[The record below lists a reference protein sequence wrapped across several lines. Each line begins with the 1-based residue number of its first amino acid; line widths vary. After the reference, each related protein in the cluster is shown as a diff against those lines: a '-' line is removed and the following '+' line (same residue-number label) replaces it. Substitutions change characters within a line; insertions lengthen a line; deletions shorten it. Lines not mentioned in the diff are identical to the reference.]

1 MPARLKIT
9 LTLDEDKTL
18 KELELANQVPRRT
31 KQRASILRLNSRG
44 KTVKE
49 IALYVECA
57 SSTVRQTI
65 HRWQKHGLVG
75 LWEAKG
81 RGKKAT
87 WTEEDWSAV
96 EKWLSE
102 ERSYSARQ
110 LSQRLAVEKQVKVGT
125 YKAKNYVQ
133 FMNTQ
138 ANRAMKRLFDT
149 GKYTVIVQDNAS
161 IHRANIAKERV
172 EIWEKQGLILFSLP
186 PYSPE
191 MNRIEDQWLY
201 AKRYP
206 CLTPKTS
213 RVSSSCI

>member
-1 MPARLKIT
+1 MPARLEVT
-9 LTLDEDKTL
+9 LTIDEDQTL

-49 IALYVECA
+49 IALYSGCA
-57 SSTVRQTI
+57 SSTVRKTI
-65 HRWQKHGLVG
+65 NRWQKHGLAG

-110 LSQRLAVEKQVKVGT
+110 LSQKLATEKQIKLGAEQVRRILVKKNGVG
-125 YKAKNYVQ
+125 K
-133 FMNTQ
+133 
-138 ANRAMKRLFDT
+138 
-149 GKYTVIVQDNAS
+149 G
-161 IHRANIAKERV
+161 
-172 EIWEKQGLILFSLP
+172 
-186 PYSPE
+186 
-191 MNRIEDQWLY
+191 
-201 AKRYP
+201 
-206 CLTPKTS
+206 
-213 RVSSSCI
+213 